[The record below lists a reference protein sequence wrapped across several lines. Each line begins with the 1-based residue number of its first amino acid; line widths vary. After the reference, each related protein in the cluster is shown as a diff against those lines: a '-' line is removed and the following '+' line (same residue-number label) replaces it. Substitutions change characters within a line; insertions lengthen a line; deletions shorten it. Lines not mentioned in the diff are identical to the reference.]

1 MERYRP
7 AELHPPAQKE
17 RSNAEAVVLL
27 DVVAL
32 AERLGVTSRFVRR
45 LVSERRV
52 PFLKIGKFVRFDPR
66 EIDRWVDE
74 CRQPA
79 DNSDR
84 PYSSKASPR
93 I

>member
-1 MERYRP
+1 MDRYRR
-7 AELHPPAQKE
+7 ADLHPPAQNE

-27 DVVAL
+27 DVAAL

-66 EIDRWVDE
+66 EIDMWVDE
-74 CRQPA
+74 RRQPA
-79 DNSDR
+79 ANSEQ
-84 PYSSKASPR
+84 PYSSNASPR